1 VPYVTNDE
9 HITPPQDKG
18 DTAAS
23 GSGNGSGTSEEGHAL
38 LHVLAREADGT
49 FSFTTVNSGAPEH
62 GLAYH
67 PTCVQQDTLATVKVL
82 ALHQAGIEP
91 IKLQDR

>member
-1 VPYVTNDE
+1 M
-9 HITPPQDKG
+9 
-18 DTAAS
+18 
-23 GSGNGSGTSEEGHAL
+23 
-38 LHVLAREADGT
+38 HVLAREADGT

-67 PTCVQQDTLATVKVL
+67 PTRVQQDTMATVKVL